1 MTPSSEKNEK
11 TERIDLNDLM
21 LTMDVADTLR
31 YQEQLIERELSAA
44 DTDRAMIDKVRRM
57 YEAQGI
63 EVSERIIAEAVAALR
78 EERFTYKPP
87 DKDANTSLAR
97 FYVNRGF
104 WSKTV
109 LITLA
114 LLFCA
119 VMAYQWFVAGPA
131 QRRQAKATKTVETT
145 WAKFQQSQPMAT
157 IAAAGKKRYDA
168 AKKALASGNTK
179 QVDAKVK
186 ELEQLTT
193 LPLQLEKSLKQSLNA
208 AKEKR
213 AREIANNYYEEG
225 RAALERGNVE
235 IAAKAG
241 QNLAELDKVLQTE
254 YQLNIVSRPNESS
267 GSMRIPPNNPTAQNY
282 YIIIEAVTDEGEKVT
297 LPITSEEDG
306 KKRSV
311 SKWGFRVSR
320 DEYDRVRR
328 DKMDDGIIQN
338 SRFGVKKKG
347 YLSFEYMIPTTGGAI
362 LDW

>member
-1 MTPSSEKNEK
+1 MTPSSEKKEK
-11 TERIDLNDLM
+11 KERIDLNDVM

-31 YQEQLIERELSAA
+31 YQEQLIERELSAV
-44 DTDRAMIDKVRRM
+44 DTDRAMIDKVRGM
-57 YEAQGI
+57 YESQGI

-104 WSKTV
+104 WSKAV
-109 LITLA
+109 LITLT

-131 QRRQAKATKTVETT
+131 QRRQAKATQTVETT
-145 WAKFQQSQPMAT
+145 WEKFQQSQPAAS
-157 IAAAGKKRYDA
+157 IAAAGKERYEA
-168 AKKALASGNTK
+168 AKKALDEGNAK
-179 QVDAKVK
+179 EVDAKVK
-186 ELEQLTT
+186 EIEQLTL
-193 LPLQLEKSLKQSLNA
+193 LPVQLEESLKQSLNV
-208 AKEKR
+208 AKEKK
-213 AREIANNYYEEG
+213 ARDIAQNYYEQG
-225 RAALERGNVE
+225 RAALERGSVE

-241 QNLAELDKVLQTE
+241 KNLAELDKVLQTE
-254 YQLNIVSRPNESS
+254 YQLKIVSRPNESS
-267 GSMRIPPNNPTAQNY
+267 GTMRIPPNNPSAQNY
-282 YIIIEAVTDEGEKVT
+282 YVIVEAVTDGGKSIT

-306 KKRSV
+306 QKRAV

-320 DEYDRVRR
+320 DDYDRVRR

-338 SRFGVKKKG
+338 NRFGVKKKG